1 VPRNRVVNRR
11 NVPGSARWRTIW
23 LSEEGMATLAD
34 LAKQLEVTQG
44 SVLEVAIRELAAQSP
59 PQVVALLHQ
68 HKQLTD
74 DETKYVLDR
83 LHRGRA

>member
-11 NVPGSARWRTIW
+11 NVPGTARRRTVW
-23 LSEEGMATLAD
+23 LSDEGMATLAG
-34 LAKQLEVTQG
+34 LGKQLEVTQG
-44 SVLEVAIRELAAQSP
+44 SLLEVAIRELAAL
-59 PQVVALLHQ
+59 PQRQAVGLLHS

-83 LHRGRA
+83 LPTR